1 MSPTNRQIPK
11 RYSPV
16 RRSSACIATPVTARL
31 ACVRHAAS
39 VQSEPGSN
47 SSLKGFETIQVTRAS
62 NKLYWLI
69 GYSSSCCASQRT
81 DASPHTNYLFRFL
94 KSGLRAGPRQKRD
107 FNRFSWSV
115 NTSKHRGDHFP
126 EARHARFVTVVSRE
140 AAHLTDGKPR
150 VNTLFSTSN
159 CARKFARI
167 SQTHVVPTRK
177 MFNLESANT
186 TVGAQIKGY
195 EGA

>member
-81 DASPHTNYLFRFL
+81 DTSPHTNYLFRFL
-94 KSGLRAGPRQKRD
+94 KSDLHAGRRQKRNY
-107 FNRFSWSV
+107 NRHPHPV
-115 NTSKHRGDHFP
+115 NLSN
-126 EARHARFVTVVSRE
+126 ALTVEGIWVSATGPSMTGSYRE
-140 AAHLTDGKPR
+140 RSRSLLTGPR
-150 VNTLFSTSN
+150 ESTPGV
-159 CARKFARI
+159 
-167 SQTHVVPTRK
+167 Q
-177 MFNLESANT
+177 NL
-186 TVGAQIKGY
+186 
-195 EGA
+195 

>member
-94 KSGLRAGPRQKRD
+94 KSDLHAGRRQKRNY
-107 FNRFSWSV
+107 NRHPPPV
-115 NTSKHRGDHFP
+115 NLSKP
-126 EARHARFVTVVSRE
+126 
-140 AAHLTDGKPR
+140 LTDEEKFGCLRPAILWPKSYRERPR
-150 VNTLFSTSN
+150 SLLTGPREST
-159 CARKFARI
+159 
-167 SQTHVVPTRK
+167 P
-177 MFNLESANT
+177 ESRFF
-186 TVGAQIKGY
+186 
-195 EGA
+195 

>member
-1 MSPTNRQIPK
+1 MSPTIRQIPK

-81 DASPHTNYLFRFL
+81 DTSPHTNYLFRFL
-94 KSGLRAGPRQKRD
+94 KSDLCAGPRQKRD
-107 FNRFSWSV
+107 SNRVSGSV
-115 NTSKHRGDHFP
+115 NTSNHRGVHFFR
-126 EARHARFVTVVSRE
+126 ARHVRFVTLVSRE
-140 AAHLTDGKPR
+140 AAHLTDGDSG
-150 VNTLFSTSN
+150 VNTLFATSFRP
-159 CARKFARI
+159 ASGGEFFR
-167 SQTHVVPTRK
+167 
-177 MFNLESANT
+177 
-186 TVGAQIKGY
+186 
-195 EGA
+195 

>member
-1 MSPTNRQIPK
+1 LSPTNRQIPK

-81 DASPHTNYLFRFL
+81 DTSPHTNYLFRFL
-94 KSGLRAGPRQKRD
+94 KSDLHAGRRQKRNY
-107 FNRFSWSV
+107 NRHPPPVNLSKPLTDEGIWLPATGHFVAKVKPRKVAQFTHGPPGV
-115 NTSKHRGDHFP
+115 NT
-126 EARHARFVTVVSRE
+126 
-140 AAHLTDGKPR
+140 
-150 VNTLFSTSN
+150 
-159 CARKFARI
+159 
-167 SQTHVVPTRK
+167 
-177 MFNLESANT
+177 
-186 TVGAQIKGY
+186 
-195 EGA
+195 

>member
-1 MSPTNRQIPK
+1 LSPTNRQIPK

-94 KSGLRAGPRQKRD
+94 KSDLHAGRRQKRNY
-107 FNRFSWSV
+107 NRHPHPVNLSKPLTDEEIWLPATGHFVANVEPRKAAQFTDRVRGV
-115 NTSKHRGDHFP
+115 NTRG
-126 EARHARFVTVVSRE
+126 
-140 AAHLTDGKPR
+140 
-150 VNTLFSTSN
+150 
-159 CARKFARI
+159 KF
-167 SQTHVVPTRK
+167 
-177 MFNLESANT
+177 F
-186 TVGAQIKGY
+186 
-195 EGA
+195 

>member
-1 MSPTNRQIPK
+1 MSPTIRQIPK

-94 KSGLRAGPRQKRD
+94 KSDLHAGRRQKRNY
-107 FNRFSWSV
+107 NRHPPPVNLSKPLTTGGIWLPATRRLTAESLPRKVAQFTDGPPGV
-115 NTSKHRGDHFP
+115 NTQPAVF
-126 EARHARFVTVVSRE
+126 
-140 AAHLTDGKPR
+140 LT
-150 VNTLFSTSN
+150 FSQYDFDAQKS
-159 CARKFARI
+159 AFA
-167 SQTHVVPTRK
+167 
-177 MFNLESANT
+177 NLE
-186 TVGAQIKGY
+186 
-195 EGA
+195 

>member
-1 MSPTNRQIPK
+1 MSPTIRQIPK

-94 KSGLRAGPRQKRD
+94 KSDLHAGRRQKRNY
-107 FNRFSWSV
+107 NRHPHPVNLSKPLTDEEIWLPATGHFVANVEPRKAAQFTDRVRGV
-115 NTSKHRGDHFP
+115 NTRG
-126 EARHARFVTVVSRE
+126 
-140 AAHLTDGKPR
+140 
-150 VNTLFSTSN
+150 
-159 CARKFARI
+159 KF
-167 SQTHVVPTRK
+167 
-177 MFNLESANT
+177 F
-186 TVGAQIKGY
+186 
-195 EGA
+195 

>member
-94 KSGLRAGPRQKRD
+94 KSDLHAGRRQKREY
-107 FNRFSWSV
+107 NLQPYSV
-115 NTSKHRGDHFP
+115 NSLAALRSRFWGLRTPVFETGLTRGGAVYAPQIRSQHLRQTFLRKC
-126 EARHARFVTVVSRE
+126 ELTVSR
-140 AAHLTDGKPR
+140 
-150 VNTLFSTSN
+150 
-159 CARKFARI
+159 
-167 SQTHVVPTRK
+167 
-177 MFNLESANT
+177 
-186 TVGAQIKGY
+186 
-195 EGA
+195 

>member
-47 SSLKGFETIQVTRAS
+47 SSLKGLQTIQVTRAS

-69 GYSSSCCASQRT
+69 GYSSSCCALQPT

-94 KSGLRAGPRQKRD
+94 KSDLHAGRRQKRNY
-107 FNRFSWSV
+107 NRHPHSV
-115 NTSKHRGDHFP
+115 NLSNALTGEGILGVGRPAASWPKSHRERPRSLLTGG
-126 EARHARFVTVVSRE
+126 RE
-140 AAHLTDGKPR
+140 
-150 VNTLFSTSN
+150 STPGVQN
-159 CARKFARI
+159 F
-167 SQTHVVPTRK
+167 
-177 MFNLESANT
+177 
-186 TVGAQIKGY
+186 
-195 EGA
+195 

>member
-1 MSPTNRQIPK
+1 MSPTIRQIPK

-81 DASPHTNYLFRFL
+81 DTSPHTNYLFRFL
-94 KSGLRAGPRQKRD
+94 KSGLCAGPRQKRD
-107 FNRFSWSV
+107 SNRLSRFV
-115 NTSKHRGDHFP
+115 NTPKLRGDHFSG
-126 EARHARFVTVVSRE
+126 ARHVRFVTLVSRE
-140 AAHLTDGKPR
+140 AAHLTDGDSG
-150 VNTLFSTSN
+150 VNTLFATSF
-159 CARKFARI
+159 RPVSRGEFFR
-167 SQTHVVPTRK
+167 
-177 MFNLESANT
+177 
-186 TVGAQIKGY
+186 
-195 EGA
+195 